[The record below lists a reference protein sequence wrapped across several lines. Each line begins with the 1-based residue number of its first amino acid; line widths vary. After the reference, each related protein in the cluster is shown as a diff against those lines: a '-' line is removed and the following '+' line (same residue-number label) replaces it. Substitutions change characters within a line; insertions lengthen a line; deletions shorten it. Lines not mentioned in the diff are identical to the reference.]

1 MDNSTKFYFSD
12 FTLTNYQKLLK
23 LAATRYIFRFFDQN
37 YVNSSILLRHD
48 LEFSIPIAL
57 KMAHIEA
64 ALGIKATYFV
74 QLHSEFYNALEKDSI
89 KSILAIKNLG
99 HQIGLHF
106 DSLFW
111 NVETEDQMTNHIL
124 IDKEVLEKYTGAT
137 VKAFSF
143 HNNTEFTLSC
153 RKEKYAGL
161 FNVYSDYFRKHYAYN
176 ADSLGYWRYE
186 RLEDRLTEAK
196 EDSIQVLIH
205 DGMWQEEVLP
215 PRRRIFKVIDDRAK
229 WLKKIYDDYL
239 KKIGGT
245 NIDWNGAL

>member
-99 HQIGLHF
+99 HQIGLYF
-106 DSLFW
+106 DSLF
-111 NVETEDQMTNHIL
+111 
-124 IDKEVLEKYTGAT
+124 
-137 VKAFSF
+137 
-143 HNNTEFTLSC
+143 
-153 RKEKYAGL
+153 
-161 FNVYSDYFRKHYAYN
+161 
-176 ADSLGYWRYE
+176 
-186 RLEDRLTEAK
+186 
-196 EDSIQVLIH
+196 
-205 DGMWQEEVLP
+205 
-215 PRRRIFKVIDDRAK
+215 
-229 WLKKIYDDYL
+229 
-239 KKIGGT
+239 
-245 NIDWNGAL
+245 